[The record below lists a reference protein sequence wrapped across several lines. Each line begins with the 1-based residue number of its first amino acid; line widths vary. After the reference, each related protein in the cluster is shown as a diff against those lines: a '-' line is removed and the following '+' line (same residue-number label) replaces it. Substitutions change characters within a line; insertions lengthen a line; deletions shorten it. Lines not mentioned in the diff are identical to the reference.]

1 MNYNLLIEKS
11 KTDVNTLKINNY
23 YIHSKYNPIRDSENI
38 AEKYFKPHHLHILFG
53 YGLGYVTDELIKK
66 FKFNEPLLILD
77 PLLDNELLTFRHENI
92 KRVYRANLSNK
103 ELLSNLL
110 SHLNSY
116 SNKISIIICPN
127 YDKIFDKVLSE
138 TLKIIKNAQIRE
150 IYNVNTINLFAET
163 WQLNNLLGL
172 ENVLNDESVDNLK
185 KQYNCPVVV
194 AASGPSLSK
203 QIDKLKIARDK
214 FILICAGSTINVLLK
229 HGLEPDYVVSV
240 DGGLANYN
248 HFKDLSLD
256 YAELIY
262 STTNHYKI
270 RDSFNSTAYTFIPKS
285 FPTLSSY
292 FALNFNKHVPEV
304 NGGGSVAHYAL
315 SIAKM
320 ITSGPIALIGQDLA
334 YTNGISHAEGNK
346 HKIKIEETKQEKFE
360 VEGYYTENGPVLTD
374 NSFKT
379 MIDTFEQMQLSEPH
393 KNNVYNCTE
402 GGAKIALYEQVAFEL
417 FLKQYCTSV
426 VKRVVPKQNDNT
438 FNINIEQILKKEFEG
453 YEKIKQL
460 LKEGILITNK
470 EKGPMFNNGTL
481 KKLSKIES
489 NLKILYNKFNLDSLL
504 EPIIIK
510 NEIKFLPQLN
520 ETALTKF
527 KRVKDYTITLYKD
540 CINSIEN
547 FEEKILIEMEN
558 KND

>member
-11 KTDVNTLKINNY
+11 KIDVNTLKINNY
-23 YIHSKYNPIRDSENI
+23 YMHSKYNPIRESENI

-53 YGLGYVTDELIKK
+53 YGLGYIADELIKK

-77 PLLDNELLTFRHENI
+77 PLLDNELLTYRHENI

-110 SHLNSY
+110 SQLNSY
-116 SNKISIIICPN
+116 SNKISVIISPN
-127 YDKIFDKVLSE
+127 YDRLFDDVISE
-138 TLKIIKNAQIRE
+138 TLKIIKDAQIRE

-172 ENVLNDESVDNLK
+172 DKFLNDEPIDKLK
-185 KQYNCPVVV
+185 KQYNCPIVV

-203 QIDKLKIARDK
+203 QIEKLKVSRDKL
-214 FILICAGSTINVLLK
+214 ILICAGSTINVLQK
-229 HGLEPDYVVSV
+229 HNLEPDYVVSV
-240 DGGLANYN
+240 DGGIANYN
-248 HFKDLSLD
+248 HFKELSLD
-256 YAELIY
+256 YPELIY
-262 STTNHYKI
+262 SPTNHYKI
-270 RDSFNSTAYTFIPKS
+270 RNSFNSAAYTFIPRS

-292 FALNFNKHVPEV
+292 FALNFNKDVPFI

-320 ITSGPIALIGQDLA
+320 ITSGPIAMIGQDLA
-334 YTNGISHAEGNK
+334 YTDGISHAKGNK
-346 HKIKIEETKQEKFE
+346 HTTKIEDTKQEKFE
-360 VEGYYTENGPVLTD
+360 VEGYYSENGPVLTN

-393 KNNVYNCTE
+393 ENKVYNCTE
-402 GGAKIALYEQVAFEL
+402 GGAKIALYEQIPFEQ
-417 FLKQYCTSV
+417 FLNQYCFSDV
-426 VKRVVPKQNDNT
+426 QRIVSKRNENFDVD
-438 FNINIEQILKKEFEG
+438 IDQILKKEFEG
-453 YEKIKQL
+453 YHEIKKL
-460 LKEGILITNK
+460 LKEGIFITNK
-470 EKGPMFNNGTL
+470 EIGPMFNNGTL
-481 KKLSKIES
+481 NKLSKIES
-489 NLKILYNKFNLDSLL
+489 KLKTLYKKFNLDSLL

-520 ETALTKF
+520 ETAYTKF
-527 KRVKDYTITLYKD
+527 NRVKEYTITLYKD
-540 CINSIEN
+540 CLDRIEN
-547 FEEKILIEMEN
+547 FEKKIITEMEK